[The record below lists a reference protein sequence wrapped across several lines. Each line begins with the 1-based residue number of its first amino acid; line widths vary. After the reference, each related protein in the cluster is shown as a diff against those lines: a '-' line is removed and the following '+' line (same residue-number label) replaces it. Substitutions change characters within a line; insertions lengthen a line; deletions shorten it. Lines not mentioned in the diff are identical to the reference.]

1 MKPLILTSIIIIIII
16 LLAVFGIRLHLFGD
30 KDNSAAVIM
39 SITETESKIIEL
51 KAQLSMLTGATPT
64 YSYTRNLTLGSRG
77 ADVTAL
83 QKMLVAKGYLKT
95 TNYGYFGSL
104 TKTALAKWQTALKI
118 TPANGYFG
126 PKSRNILNTPTPA
139 LCKIGAYDTTT
150 GKPCPNNNQQIKE
163 IQDQIDELNAQL
175 AILQGIKENAVDYLA
190 RITKFISDLLTPS
203 ATNTTTTNPVVTDT
217 PAVVTDTPAVVSTGG
232 GGGTPTSTPSPPP
245 PPSDTTAP
253 VLSAGNPSGALSSG
267 TTSTNLTLTT
277 DETAICKYDT
287 NASTAYAS
295 MGNTFSITN
304 ATSHS
309 TTVSTSDG
317 SSYTYYVR
325 CSDTATNA
333 NTSDYT
339 ISFSVESS
347 SLTGATPDIYGFGFE
362 DGTSGSFINGSGQAF
377 IPNTAWDLD
386 TTVAAR
392 GSNSVAQIYP
402 ASGGNVGTA
411 FYKGISARP
420 SVYVRVM
427 YRQSDPFNK
436 NGSTNNYNQVKLI
449 RLQGSGFTGQYG
461 SVFISQSLN
470 SQPGVLLLTF
480 ADLNGNVQ
488 YAPNINLPQPNIN
501 TFIGSFVTIEAFFDI
516 SVDGAL
522 VMKAWINGVQ
532 SHDYTIAAPN

>member
-64 YSYTRNLTLGSRG
+64 YSYTRNLTLSSRG

-83 QKMLVAKGYLKT
+83 QKMLVAKGYLT
-95 TNYGYFGSL
+95 TSNYGYFGSL

-139 LCKIGAYDTTT
+139 LCKPGAYDTAT

-203 ATNTTTTNPVVTDT
+203 ATNTTTTNPVVTDTPAVVTDT

-339 ISFSVESS
+339 ISFSVD
-347 SLTGATPDIYGFGFE
+347 TGFASPNLLNNLSFE
-362 DGTSGSFINGSGQAF
+362 TN
-377 IPNTAWDLD
+377 WD
-386 TTVAAR
+386 
-392 GSNSVAQIYP
+392 
-402 ASGGNVGTA
+402 
-411 FYKGISARP
+411 
-420 SVYVRVM
+420 
-427 YRQSDPFNK
+427 
-436 NGSTNNYNQVKLI
+436 
-449 RLQGSGFTGQYG
+449 GFTNGGGG
-461 SVFISQSLN
+461 SPTPAVVANPSTGIM
-470 SQPGVLLLTF
+470 V
-480 ADLNGNVQ
+480 V
-488 YAPNINLPQPNIN
+488 
-501 TFIGSFVTIEAFFDI
+501 
-516 SVDGAL
+516 
-522 VMKAWINGVQ
+522 
-532 SHDYTIAAPN
+532 